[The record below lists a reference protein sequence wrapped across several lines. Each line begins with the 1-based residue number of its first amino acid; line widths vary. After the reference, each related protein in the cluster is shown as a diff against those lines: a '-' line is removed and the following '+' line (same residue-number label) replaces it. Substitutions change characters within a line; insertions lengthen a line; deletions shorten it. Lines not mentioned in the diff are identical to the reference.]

1 MKTGNNANVNSN
13 ILIDDKDDQDEND
26 YNDMRDSE
34 INKK

>member
-13 ILIDDKDDQDEND
+13 ILIDDKDDQDEDD
-26 YNDMRDSE
+26 YNDMRHSE

>member
-13 ILIDDKDDQDEND
+13 ILIDDKDDQDEDD